1 MSFWESSERP
11 SVEGVEERGPGA
23 LDLGLQAPEWI
34 LHARASVPG
43 LEDLFSSRPALSAA
57 AAAAAAPAA
66 GTLQLTT

>member
-1 MSFWESSERP
+1 M
-11 SVEGVEERGPGA
+11 EGVEERGPGA

-57 AAAAAAPAA
+57 AAAAAAAPAA